1 MLEDLNE
8 YYENMIITLETY
20 DTEHAKILYNKMD
33 ELYQRINV
41 KYSLALEKIKKL
53 KVNLMRSI
61 VEEDFEELRKIAEL
75 AKELSAN
82 YAI

>member
-1 MLEDLNE
+1 
-8 YYENMIITLETY
+8 MIIKLETY

-33 ELYQRINV
+33 DLYQRVNV

-53 KVNLMRSI
+53 KVNLMQSI

-75 AKELSAN
+75 AKELSAS
-82 YAI
+82 YTI

>member
-1 MLEDLNE
+1 
-8 YYENMIITLETY
+8 MIITLETY